1 MLYYYWLKAES
12 QDHLLIN
19 RSSNQ
24 RDLQEVKA
32 ARRRK
37 KVRIER
43 YRLQAEGVLEAADLL
58 RMIQASQPLH
68 RLQSQKS

>member
-1 MLYYYWLKAES
+1 MLYYYWLKAKS

-24 RDLQEVKA
+24 RDLQEGKA
-32 ARRRK
+32 ATRRK

-58 RMIQASQPLH
+58 RMIQASQPLQ